1 MIYALGDDEV
11 DDRGACYV
19 ADNATVIGK
28 VVLERDSSVWFNVV
42 IRGDNDRIVVGE
54 GANIQ
59 DAAVLHTDPGFLL
72 EVGRG
77 ASVGHKAML
86 HGCSIGEGSL
96 VGINAVVL
104 NGARIGRGC
113 IIGANALVG
122 EGKEIPDGSLAVGS
136 PARVI
141 KSVSDEQRDMLR
153 YIAEHYVER
162 GRRYREA
169 LRPQRA

>member
-11 DDRGACYV
+11 EDRGACYV
-19 ADNATVIGK
+19 ADNATVIGR
-28 VVLERDSSVWFNVV
+28 VVLGVDSTVWFNVV
-42 IRGDNDRIVVGE
+42 IRGDNDRIVIGD

-59 DAAVLHTDPGFLL
+59 DAAVLHTDPGFVL

-86 HGCSIGEGSL
+86 HGCRIGEGSL

-104 NGARIGRGC
+104 NGATIGRDC
-113 IIGANALVG
+113 IIGANTLVA

-141 KSVSDEQRDMLR
+141 REVSDKQREMLR
-153 YIAEHYVER
+153 HIAGHYVER
-162 GRRYREA
+162 GRRYREN
-169 LRPQRA
+169 LRAQR